1 MLLRF
6 FTIMLLVLMS
16 ILAWQGYAYLVWGPA
31 LVLATPNVVFISA
44 DVIRAWQRYEWDAIN
59 MPALGYVT
67 ALVVCIFV
75 VPGKITATKATRRFW
90 LMAILLACLGL
101 CFSLWLWLEKISW
114 LS

>member
-6 FTIMLLVLMS
+6 FIIMLL
-16 ILAWQGYAYLVWGPA
+16 ILLSVMVWQWYAYLVCGPS
-31 LVLATPNVVFISA
+31 LVRGTTNICSMTKEES
-44 DVIRAWQRYEWDAIN
+44 RAWQRYEWDAIN